1 MSEEFKKLIPG
12 FLQGITR
19 VTISYPFDVVK
30 VNMQKMLFNDTKSTI
45 KFLLKEDP
53 KRFYRGS
60 FLSYINVGLDRS
72 LQFYVM
78 EKLNSKESK
87 DSVIGTNGSK
97 TFKNPYINGFLVSMF
112 SSIYNIP
119 VQYLTTNIALSHKL
133 NSVKKYINELYKNK
147 INFYKGFILESFK
160 NQLGSTIFM
169 GTYYVLRNKLGENT
183 FISPIYGGIS
193 GVCVWLVIFPF
204 DTVRTL
210 YQTETRSIKTIF
222 LNRKVLG
229 YTSFY
234 KGITP
239 VLFRTIPS
247 ASLGML
253 VYETSR
259 KKLLN

>member
-30 VNMQKMLFNDTKSTI
+30 VNMQKLIFKDTKSTI
-45 KFLLKEDP
+45 KFLIKEDP

-72 LQFYVM
+72 LQFYAM
-78 EKLNSKESK
+78 EKLNSGESTWF
-87 DSVIGTNGSK
+87 SGI
-97 TFKNPYINGFLVSMF
+97 KNPYINGFVVSMF

-133 NSVKKYINELYKNK
+133 SSVKKYINELYKNK
-147 INFYKGFILESFK
+147 TNFYKGFLLESFK

-204 DTVRTL
+204 DTIRTL
-210 YQTETRSIKTIF
+210 YQTETLSLKTIF

-247 ASLGML
+247 ASIGMW

-259 KKLLN
+259 QMILN